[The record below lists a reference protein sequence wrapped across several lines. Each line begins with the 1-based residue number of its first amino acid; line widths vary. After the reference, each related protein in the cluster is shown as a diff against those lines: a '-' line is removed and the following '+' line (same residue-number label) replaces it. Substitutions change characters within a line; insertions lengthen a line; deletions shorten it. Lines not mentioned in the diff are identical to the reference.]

1 MTRVIKRGI
10 VDRQDLIAEIESIN
24 NSHLLADIE
33 MKTVQTQET
42 VKDTGK
48 GLGPMRDTED
58 TTDQGLDLKKRAE
71 GGGSHQRDKCLL
83 SLEIFTKVES

>member
-1 MTRVIKRGI
+1 MIERGI
-10 VDRQDLIAEIESIN
+10 VDRQGLIAETERIN
-24 NSHLLADIE
+24 TTHLLADIE

-48 GLGPMRDTED
+48 GLGQMRDTED
-58 TTDQGLDLKKRAE
+58 TTGQGLDLKKRAE

-83 SLEIFTKVES
+83 S